1 MRVTGAA
8 VVLAVLACAAAL
20 GGCAEGGAR
29 EGTPT
34 DGLPSLAATAT
45 TGVIRGLVVDEAI
58 RPLANVSV
66 EARGPEGQ
74 SRTATTGA
82 DGFFGFSGLAPG
94 TWFLTAEKLAY
105 LPAQQSVEV
114 AAGVDDPSIVKL
126 LLVFIPGEA
135 PFYTEVKME
144 AFVQCIV
151 PGANLCAIVNLYSC
165 ALAGYCEPVV
175 EDTSFI
181 RLHDELVALQ
191 RTPDWFQTEVVW
203 QSTQSVSD
211 GLSVRFGPQGGA
223 LSEQTDRVAGP
234 SPLVMRVDRARA
246 EEWGTGTEFGM
257 VYEIFGHMEETAA
270 IGSLGFVIN
279 QRVSFFFHVFYG
291 YTPPEGWQFS
301 IDGTIPQPPQ

>member
-1 MRVTGAA
+1 MQVTRATVA
-8 VVLAVLACAAAL
+8 LTALLCAAVLA
-20 GGCAEGGAR
+20 GCAQGGAR
-29 EGTPT
+29 EGAPT

-45 TGVIRGLVVDEAI
+45 TGVIRGVVVDEAI
-58 RPLANVSV
+58 RPLANVAV
-66 EARGPEGQ
+66 EARGPDGG

-82 DGFFGFSGLAPG
+82 DGFFGFAGLAPG
-94 TWFLTAEKLAY
+94 TWFLTAEKLAHM
-105 LPAQQSVEV
+105 PSQQSIEV
-114 AAGVDDPSIVKL
+114 VAGVDDPPVAKL

-165 ALAGYCEPVV
+165 ALAGHCEPIV

-181 RLHDELVALQ
+181 VLHDELVALQ

-211 GLSVRFGPQGGA
+211 GLSVRFSPEGGA

-234 SPLVMRVDRARA
+234 SPLVMLVDRTRA

-257 VYEIFGHMEETAA
+257 VYEIFGHMEETSAV
-270 IGSLGFVIN
+270 GSVGFVVN

-291 YTPPEGWQFS
+291 YAPPDGWQFS
-301 IDGTIPQPPQ
+301 IDGSVPQPPQ